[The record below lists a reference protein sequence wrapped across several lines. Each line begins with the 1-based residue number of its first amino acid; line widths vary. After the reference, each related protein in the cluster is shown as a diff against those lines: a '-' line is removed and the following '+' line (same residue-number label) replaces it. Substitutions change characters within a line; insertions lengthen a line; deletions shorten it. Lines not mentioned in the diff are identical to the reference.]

1 MNHNRNHNQNT
12 DNNIGL
18 AFGLNLGFA
27 IFELFGGLWVNSIAV
42 ISDAL
47 HDFGDSLSL
56 GVAWYFKRLSL
67 RQKDNRFTYG
77 YQRYALLGAIITMI
91 VLVVG

>member
-42 ISDAL
+42 ISDAFYDSSGGRL
-47 HDFGDSLSL
+47 GDNFMGGFSTPFASHH
-56 GVAWYFKRLSL
+56 
-67 RQKDNRFTYG
+67 T
-77 YQRYALLGAIITMI
+77 
-91 VLVVG
+91 